1 MKKLTQYIKE
11 HYITGTD
18 KESVSKL
25 VNKYGDDMFAIIEY
39 GYRDIGGCSG
49 IEK

>member
-1 MKKLTQYIKE
+1 MKKLIQYVEE

-25 VNKYGDDMFAIIEY
+25 VDKYGMI
-39 GYRDIGGCSG
+39 CLQL
-49 IEK
+49 